1 MTPSVSQLDCLTNFI
16 RETTPPRTQT
26 YFEAVQDA
34 GTLIRSHKDL
44 GLGQYRLG
52 IARYSVT
59 LDWASLP
66 YRLYSP
72 VLLYAAVLAW
82 LEQSRSALFD
92 ELELPDPTFD
102 VVFDNEQ
109 SCSDVLITLELADEI
124 TIIRDPVG
132 DILLNGERWALQTP
146 DMFIAESFSLDT
158 SVKA

>member
-1 MTPSVSQLDCLTNFI
+1 MTPAESQLDSLTRFI
-16 RETTPPRTQT
+16 RENTPPRTQT
-26 YFEAVQDA
+26 YFEAVQDS
-34 GTLIRSHKDL
+34 GTLIRSFKDM

-52 IARYSVT
+52 IARYTVT

-82 LEQSRSALFD
+82 LEQFRDPLFD

-109 SCSDVLITLELADEI
+109 SCSDVLITLELADAI
-124 TIIRDPVG
+124 TIIRDPAG
-132 DILLNGERWALQTP
+132 DILLNGERWMLQTP
-146 DMFIAESFSLDT
+146 DIFTAEEFGLDVEVT
-158 SVKA
+158 E